1 MPGINDS
8 PDQVEE
14 LLGLCEEAG
23 ATHISGIALHLRG
36 EVKDIFFAWL
46 RAKRPDLLPRYE
58 DLYARGAYADP
69 AERKRLGKADP
80 AKRPQPHRAW
90 AGPTP
95 ADPTAAAAGTAE
107 TRTRTGADQPLL
119 KRFSDLASLTGDVPN
134 DVPRDARERGA
145 AGEADASGAS
155 ELLVVAVF
163 VAAIVIANHYREQLF
178 GVDEPIRIIAA
189 IALVVLGWA
198 FARDFARALA
208 EPMMRRLEPAT
219 AATVGFLVRLTF
231 LGVAILVALRIGGLA
246 PQEVA
251 IGGAITVVILGLAAQ
266 QTLGNVIAG
275 IVLISARPFKAGE
288 RIRLQGSGLAGE
300 TEGVVES
307 LGLLYTTMRQG
318 IDTVM
323 VPNSV
328 VLASAVVPLREPKSV
343 DLRARL
349 RPGVKPSQLQDILDS
364 VVLTEMLEDPSISL
378 EEIHADEVVVRI
390 SATPASDDDGPRL
403 ADEILAAI
411 APVTRVVD
419 TEDLPDDG
427 TGNGAR
433 SSEPTEALPA
443 SRPSRPGAD

>member
-1 MPGINDS
+1 MYQTMFREMRENAV
-8 PDQVEE
+8 Q
-14 LLGLCEEAG
+14 
-23 ATHISGIALHLRG
+23 
-36 EVKDIFFAWL
+36 
-46 RAKRPDLLPRYE
+46 RAKRTRR
-58 DLYARGAYADP
+58 AR
-69 AERKRLGKADP
+69 L
-80 AKRPQPHRAW
+80 
-90 AGPTP
+90 
-95 ADPTAAAAGTAE
+95 
-107 TRTRTGADQPLL
+107 
-119 KRFSDLASLTGDVPN
+119 
-134 DVPRDARERGA
+134 
-145 AGEADASGAS
+145 
-155 ELLVVAVF
+155 ELLVVALF
-163 VAAIVIANHYREQLF
+163 VAAIVVANHYREDLF
-178 GVDEPIRIIAA
+178 GVDEPIRIISA

-198 FARDFARALA
+198 AARDLARAVA
-208 EPMMRRLEPAT
+208 EPMMRRLEPST
-219 AATVGFLVRLTF
+219 AATVGFLVRLTM
-231 LGVAILVALRIGGLA
+231 LGVAILVALRIGGLQ

-318 IDTVM
+318 VDTVM

-364 VVLTEMLEDPSISL
+364 AVLTEMLEDPSIAL
-378 EEIHADEVVVRI
+378 EEIHANEVVVRI

-419 TEDLPDDG
+419 SEDIGGDG
-427 TGNGAR
+427 AGNGAR

-443 SRPSRPGAD
+443 SRPTPPSAD